1 MNNYSLRFPQ
11 KPNFMHNDKRLGF
24 VGIIL
29 EDREHSAPLVNEL
42 LSKHAHL
49 ILARTGI
56 PHIKGDHSVITLV
69 VDSSTDE
76 LGQLTGRLG
85 SLPGVQVKSALSKK

>member
-1 MNNYSLRFPQ
+1 MNTE
-11 KPNFMHNDKRLGF
+11 KRLGF

-29 EDREHSAPLVNEL
+29 EDRTQSAPLVNEL
-42 LSKHAHL
+42 LSKHRAI

-56 PHIKGDHSVITLV
+56 PHIKGDDSVITLV
-69 VDSSTDE
+69 VDSTTDE

-85 SLPGVQVKSALSKK
+85 SIPGVQVKSALSKK

>member
-1 MNNYSLRFPQ
+1 MNTE
-11 KPNFMHNDKRLGF
+11 KRLGF

-29 EDREHSAPLVNEL
+29 EDREHSAPKVNEI
-42 LSKHAHL
+42 LSQNAAI

-56 PHIKGDHSVITLV
+56 PHIKGENSVITLV

-76 LGQLTGRLG
+76 LGKLTGRLG
-85 SLPGVQVKSALSKK
+85 SIPGVQVKSALSKK